1 MSPLLGS
8 AGGSSEYAFRGTLDD
23 WPVDF
28 ASSLTAQDIL
38 GADPGSTR
46 TATLTVTGINYK
58 ARLLV
63 VYPNT
68 TVSINGGSPV
78 SANES
83 DPKVFVRDNDV
94 VTINFQIP
102 LTGVSSFNTI
112 HGIVVKIGKRT
123 GTWLIRT
130 RAIDATPDLFPF
142 TNQTNLELNTLV
154 TSNTITVSGLEPN
167 FNFDLSVGSGVDY
180 YKNGVLSTAS
190 TITSGDTLY
199 LQTTTPN
206 TFTTLRSY
214 SVSIGGISA
223 SGITGGISTSWT
235 ITTRS
240 GDNIPNT
247 FTFTDILEAND
258 LGGTYTSNPITISG
272 IDAGP
277 LDPNPF
283 VDITAIPVTGA
294 GPTSPFEIRKS
305 DGTLRY
311 TNPLDPTAPEY
322 YQTFYWGIDGAA
334 ESVRPATTFAY
345 LGDIIRLRVNNI
357 ASTYSTTRSDGLLLG
372 YYPGDV
378 GDTWNITTRPT
389 PINTIPSGFSFT
401 GLSLQNR
408 GDNIFSNT
416 ITLSGMTTGAGDFG
430 SASITSSTAGIT
442 PRFQVSRGG
451 TIVKS
456 YTAAEPFNVRNGD
469 EITLRMTTPNP
480 QGGDGAGTYTMSFQV
495 SGTNTQTDDA
505 DRDGFSTISGSTSAN
520 WTVQTRARTCPI
532 NTFSF
537 TDLTGVNSVNQNFD
551 VVRTFTPSGFES
563 DCAMVAIITSNSS
576 SYNFTGVGS
585 PIVAITP
592 TKRLENITPG
602 VPIQVTVRSS
612 GTFSTPSS
620 ISRVTT
626 NVQITNA
633 ETGNAATPDN
643 SYTSPNWLIDTIGDA
658 TNASVVFNSPPT
670 PTSAVVSTNITLD
683 WTATNV
689 VAFRSASWT
698 ASALPFSGSSTATMP
713 ASVGTGT
720 TQFNISF
727 FANPSAANYSTLP
740 QDTADS
746 TLRRYVAASVDVT
759 VLNDL
764 SAVFTPTN
772 FTNVTTNCSIDG
784 GSARVTSNSI
794 TISGITGTITG
805 TIPAGEIV
813 VGGGTQSSL
822 NLGAFSSAAKTI
834 GLGNS
839 IRLEIPN
846 NSTFLTGTTPSTE
859 TGTINFSDGNGTKT
873 FTVTSSPCVSGT
885 ISQTSG
891 TGANII
897 TALTNARNANIFFAS
912 NTAPTIIASA
922 YITEIPTATGTFTAW
937 ITATGATGQRFDGSA
952 VDITWAQA
960 FEAAF
965 TLYNKQFWRISTDT
979 VTTTPGFRKNPNFT
993 QLTSNTGILVTLNS
1007 AIATLA
1013 RDRVA
1018 NPITN
1023 VTQWIDYCIDSGL
1036 IAQPADADRA
1046 IPFSMTSRTTGL
1058 SSTGLVFDFCQNVI
1072 PLVYPTA

>member
-102 LTGVSSFNTI
+102 LTGISSFNTI

-130 RAIDATPDLFPF
+130 RAIDATPNLFPF
-142 TNQTNLELNTLV
+142 TSQPNLELNTLV
-154 TSNTITVSGLEPN
+154 TSNSITVSGLEPN
-167 FNFDLSVGSGVDY
+167 FNFDLSVESGVDY

-190 TITSGDTLY
+190 TITNGDTLY

-206 TFTTLRSY
+206 TFSTLRSY

-240 GDNIPNT
+240 GDNLPSA
-247 FTFTDILEAND
+247 FTFTDVLQANQ
-258 LGGTYTSNPITISG
+258 LNAEYRSNSITVVGVDS
-272 IDAGP
+272 GP

-283 VDITAIPVTGA
+283 VDITAIPVAIDAASVALG
-294 GPTSPFEIRKS
+294 GGYEIRKS
-305 DGTLRY
+305 DTTLRY
-311 TNPLDPTAPEY
+311 TTGGPNFFQNNVVGTY
-322 YQTFYWGIDGAA
+322 SNTN
-334 ESVRPATTFAY
+334 FAY
-345 LGDIIRLRVNNI
+345 LGDTIVVRLTSSPNN
-357 ASTYSTTRSDGLLLG
+357 STTRNLTLDLG
-372 YYPGDV
+372 TIT
-378 GDTWNITTRPT
+378 DTFSVTTRPT
-389 PINTIPSGFSFT
+389 SINTIPSGFSFT
-401 GLSLQNR
+401 GLSNQNR
-408 GDNIFSNT
+408 GSDIFSNT
-416 ITLSGMTTGAGDFG
+416 ITLLGMTTGAGDFG
-430 SASITSSTAGIT
+430 SASITSSTTGIN
-442 PRFQVSRGG
+442 PRFQVFRGG

-456 YTAAEPFNVRNGD
+456 YTAAEPFNVQNGD
-469 EITLRMTTPNP
+469 QITLRMTTPNP
-480 QGGDGAGTYTMSFQV
+480 PGGDGAGTYTMSFQV

-520 WTVQTRARTCPI
+520 WTVQTKARTCPI
-532 NTFSF
+532 DTFSF

-551 VVRTFTPSGFES
+551 VVQTFTPSGFES
-563 DCAMVAIITSNSS
+563 DCGMVAILTSNSPN
-576 SYNFTGVGS
+576 YNFTGRGN
-585 PIVAITP
+585 PIVSIGS

-612 GTFSTPSS
+612 GTFSTPSL

-626 NVQITNA
+626 NVQITNGEA
-633 ETGNAATPDN
+633 GNPATPDT
-643 SYTSPNWLIDTIGDA
+643 SYTSPNWLIDTIGDT

-670 PTSAVVSTNITLD
+670 SAVVSTNITLN

-698 ASALPFSGSSTATMP
+698 ASALPFSGNSVATMP
-713 ASVGTGT
+713 TAVGTGV

-727 FANPSAANYSTLP
+727 FANPGAANYLTLP
-740 QDTADS
+740 QDNSLVGAGRS
-746 TLRRYVAASVDVT
+746 YVQASVDVT

-764 SAVFTPTN
+764 SAIFTPNN

-822 NLGAFSSAAKTI
+822 NLGAFSNAPKTI

-897 TALTNARNANIFFAS
+897 TALVNVRPANITSAVGGAS
-912 NTAPTIIASA
+912 FISSG
-922 YITEIPTATGTFTAW
+922 YITQMPTATGTFTAW
-937 ITATGATGQRFDGSA
+937 VTNTLGSTGQRYDGSTT
-952 VDITWAQA
+952 DIIWADA
-960 FEAAF
+960 LEAAF
-965 TLYNKQFWRISTDT
+965 TIYNKQFWRISTDT
-979 VTTTPGFRKNPNFT
+979 VTTTPGYRRNLDFGR
-993 QLTSNTGILVTLNS
+993 LTGPTGLFNSLNA
-1007 AIATLA
+1007 AIASPGRTS
-1013 RDRVA
+1013 
-1018 NPITN
+1018 PITN
-1023 VTQWIDYCIDSGL
+1023 VTQWIDFFITNNL
-1036 IAQPADADRA
+1036 APADADRA
-1046 IPFSMTSRTTGL
+1046 IPFTMTSRTTGL

-1072 PLVYPTA
+1072 PLVYPAA